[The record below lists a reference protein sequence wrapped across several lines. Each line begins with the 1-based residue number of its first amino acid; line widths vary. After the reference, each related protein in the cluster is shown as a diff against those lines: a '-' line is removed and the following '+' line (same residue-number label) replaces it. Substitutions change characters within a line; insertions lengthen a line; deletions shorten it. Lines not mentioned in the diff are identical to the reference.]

1 MLLRKLQ
8 ENWQQGVFDEQTDP
22 IMPYIINPEDRAMIY
37 IDSYRSRLIEALE
50 KTFLL
55 LLDKMGEDDF
65 CDLALEYIDAYPS
78 EYYSLAKFGQNV
90 SAYLKRKNNSKL
102 AEIAEI
108 DWAIS
113 HAVDAKTVTIVS
125 RDYLQTIPQEKWSE
139 VVFELHPSLTVLDKY
154 RVYRKQT
161 QVYYLEITEQE
172 REVLQWVKQGN
183 TFGEICEKLC
193 ETLSEEEVVNYL
205 IQLLLRW
212 LDDELITSI
221 TVKENA

>member
-37 IDSYRSRLIEALE
+37 IDSYRARLIEALE

-78 EYYSLAKFGQNV
+78 EYYSLAKFGQ
-90 SAYLKRKNNSKL
+90 YLSGFLKKKNKSQL
-102 AEIAEI
+102 APIAEI

-113 HAVDAKTVTIVS
+113 HAVDAKTVAVVN
-125 RDYLQTIPQEKWSE
+125 RDYLQTIPQEEWSE

-172 REVLQWVKQGN
+172 RQVLQWIQQGY

-193 ETLSEEEVVNYL
+193 VIMSEEEVVNYL
-205 IQLLLRW
+205 IQQLLRW
-212 LDDELITSI
+212 LDDELITAI
-221 TVKENA
+221 TVKEKA